1 MDVIDAVGRHLP
13 TARRSGAGSF
23 LVALLLLGTIVPSAA
38 AARSLHVPVLMYHR
52 ITAPPP
58 DAALP
63 QLWVSPARFRGQLR
77 ALKEAGWRTI
87 TAEELGRALRE
98 GRPVGRKRFV
108 ITIDDGARDGYSNAA
123 PILERLGMRATFCV
137 VPGRAHMAWQLSF
150 RHMRA
155 LRAAGHEIANHSL
168 RHLDLRRLSG
178 SALTR
183 QVAQARDLIRERL
196 GHAPRSF
203 CYPMGFHD
211 SEVRRAVRAAGHLLA
226 FTTVSGSW
234 HRTGR
239 EMVSPRVRVN
249 GSDTPLQVLASLRR

>member
-1 MDVIDAVGRHLP
+1 MDVMKAVGP
-13 TARRSGAGSF
+13 IAATTRRFGAAS
-23 LVALLLLGTIVPSAA
+23 LLLAVVLLGAIAPSAA
-38 AARSLHVPVLMYHR
+38 TARALDVPVLMYHR

-63 QLWVSPARFRGQLR
+63 HLWISPARFGAQLR
-77 ALKEAGWRTI
+77 ALRDAGWRTI
-87 TAEELGRALRE
+87 TAEELGLALRD

-108 ITIDDGARDGYSNAA
+108 VTIDDGARDGYRHAA

-137 VPGRAHMAWQLSF
+137 VPGRAGMGWQLSF
-150 RHMRA
+150 RMMRA

-168 RHLDLRRLSG
+168 RHVDLRGLSEA
-178 SALTR
+178 ALRR
-183 QVAQARDLIRERL
+183 QVFVARDLIRDRV

-211 SEVRRAVRAAGHLLA
+211 SHAHRAVRAAGHLLA
-226 FTTVSGSW
+226 FTTASGSW
-234 HRTGR
+234 HVAGQ

-249 GSDTPLQVLASLRR
+249 PSDTPRELLARLRR